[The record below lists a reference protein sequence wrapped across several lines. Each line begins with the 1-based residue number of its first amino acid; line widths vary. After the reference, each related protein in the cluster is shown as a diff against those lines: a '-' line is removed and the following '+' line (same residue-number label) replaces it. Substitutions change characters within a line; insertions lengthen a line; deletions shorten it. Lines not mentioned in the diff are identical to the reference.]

1 MKRKTNLFY
10 VDGPDSKF
18 ITFSNYTEA
27 LTGNFLSTDTKLF
40 PDKFLCLK
48 LNNLNAS
55 TKPKFIKYL
64 AAYYENKL
72 AALRDYSI
80 EKNVNQEEEILPLA
94 YLLEAILN
102 ACNLDEGFKLDT
114 SKMNSFNLNYSE
126 AEAKYK
132 ASKDTLITYIG
143 NITEQ
148 DYNGTYT
155 DTICCVNA
163 NEYYEG
169 NIKFVHSTTIG
180 SDVKSC
186 TVESPNVL
194 YGWEG
199 EQMFAEYLDPNT
211 GEHIS
216 PIYDN
221 VTDDVHK
228 YNYNSNLDNIEFIKL
243 SDNSTVNTFKTIE
256 FNVIIP
262 LFTITNMNYNTNTAI
277 LEDEINDD
285 NNKCIKLI
293 SDVTGSKNLKSRR
306 DVPLGMWFYADEID
320 KDTFIEL
327 KYDNQLKTYPSWSL
341 LIASQFKPFPY
352 TLKYQKE
359 NDAKNSV
366 MNSFNTFA
374 ETLSKVNDVLDKFNE
389 MNINI
394 ASLENKILSLE
405 KQIKEIG
412 TTATIT
418 DMEKKFLILSTDVKD
433 QINEFKKQLYGYVD
447 NITWSSKYKNNN

>member
-48 LNNLNAS
+48 LKNLNAS

-72 AALRDYSI
+72 AALRDDCI
-80 EKNVNQEEEILPLA
+80 TKDKNQENYILPLA

-102 ACNLDEGFKLDT
+102 ACNLNEGFKLDT
-114 SKMNSFNLNYSE
+114 AKMKSFQKVSE
-126 AEAKYK
+126 ADYINANN
-132 ASKDTLITYIG
+132 SGTLITYIG

-169 NIKFVHSTTIG
+169 DIKFVQDTQIG
-180 SDVKSC
+180 KNNNNCSVD
-186 TVESPNVL
+186 PADVL

-199 EQMFAEYLDPNT
+199 EQMFEEYIDSET
-211 GEHIS
+211 GQHIS
-216 PIYDN
+216 PIYDDN
-221 VTDDVHK
+221 I
-228 YNYNSNLDNIEFIKL
+228 NSYDYDSYLDNIEFIKL
-243 SDNSTVNTFKTIE
+243 SDNNVDSFKTIE
-256 FNVIIP
+256 FNVVIP
-262 LFTITNMNYNTNTAI
+262 LFTITNMNYNTNSNI
-277 LEDEINDD
+277 LDDEINDT

-293 SDVTGSKNLKSRR
+293 SDTTDNKNLKSRR
-306 DVPLGMWFYADEID
+306 DVPLGMWFYADEVN

-327 KYDNQLKTYPSWSL
+327 KRDGQLKSYPSWSL

-359 NDAKNSV
+359 NDAKNTV

-433 QINEFKKQLYGYVD
+433 QINDFKKQLYGYVD

>member
-48 LNNLNAS
+48 LKNLNAS

-80 EKNVNQEEEILPLA
+80 EKDVNQELEILPLA

-102 ACNLDEGFKLDT
+102 ACNLEEGFKLDT
-114 SKMNSFNLNYSE
+114 TKMKSFNLTSYTRDVKSL
-126 AEAKYK
+126 YK
-132 ASKDTLITYIG
+132 SINDTLITYVG

-169 NIKFVHSTTIG
+169 NIVFAEKNSNGITN
-180 SDVKSC
+180 KC
-186 TVESPNVL
+186 TVDPANVL

-199 EQMFAEYLDPNT
+199 EQMFEEYIDSET

-216 PIYDN
+216 PIYDIN
-221 VTDDVHK
+221 SDTYD
-228 YNYNSNLDNIEFIKL
+228 YNTWLDNIELVKL
-243 SDNSTVNTFKTIE
+243 SDNVNVDSFKTIE
-256 FNVIIP
+256 FNVVIP
-262 LFTITNMNYNTNTAI
+262 LFTITNMNYNTNNNI
-277 LEDEINDD
+277 LDDEINDD

-293 SDVTGSKNLKSRR
+293 SDTTDNKNLKSRR
-306 DVPLGMWFYADEID
+306 DVPLGMWFYADEVD

-327 KYDNQLKTYPSWSL
+327 KRDGQLKSYPSWSL

-359 NDAKNSV
+359 NDTKNTV

-433 QINEFKKQLYGYVD
+433 QINDFKKQLYGYVD

>member
-48 LNNLNAS
+48 LKNLNAS

-80 EKNVNQEEEILPLA
+80 EKDVNQELEILPLA

-102 ACNLDEGFKLDT
+102 ACNLNEGFKLDT
-114 SKMNSFNLNYSE
+114 DKMKSFQKVSE
-126 AEAKYK
+126 ADYINANN
-132 ASKDTLITYIG
+132 SGTLITYIG

-169 NIKFVHSTTIG
+169 DIKFAQDIQIG
-180 SDVKSC
+180 KNNNDCPVDP
-186 TVESPNVL
+186 VNVL

-199 EQMFAEYLDPNT
+199 EQMFEEYIDSET

-216 PIYDN
+216 PIYDDN
-221 VTDDVHK
+221 DHSYD
-228 YNYNSNLDNIEFIKL
+228 YDSYLDNIEFIKL
-243 SDNSTVNTFKTIE
+243 SDDSNVDSFKTIE
-256 FNVIIP
+256 FNVVIP
-262 LFTITNMNYNTNTAI
+262 LFTITNMNYNTNSNI
-277 LEDEINDD
+277 LDDEINDT

-293 SDVTGSKNLKSRR
+293 SDTTDNNNLKSRR
-306 DVPLGMWFYADEID
+306 DVPLGMWFYADEVN

-327 KYDNQLKTYPSWSL
+327 KRDGQLKSYPSWSL

-359 NDAKNSV
+359 NDAKNTV

-418 DMEKKFLILSTDVKD
+418 DMERKFLILSTDVKD
-433 QINEFKKQLYGYVD
+433 QINDFKKQLYGYVD

>member
-48 LNNLNAS
+48 LKNLNAS

-80 EKNVNQEEEILPLA
+80 EKDVNQELEILPLA

-102 ACNLDEGFKLDT
+102 VCSFNNGFTLDT
-114 SKMNSFNLNYSE
+114 SKMKSFNQIKQEDYNIAYS
-126 AEAKYK
+126 KG
-132 ASKDTLITYIG
+132 TLITYIG

-169 NIKFVHSTTIG
+169 DIKFVKDIHFG
-180 SDVKSC
+180 KNNNNCPVD
-186 TVESPNVL
+186 PADVL

-199 EQMFAEYLDPNT
+199 EQMFEEYIDSET
-211 GEHIS
+211 GNHIS
-216 PIYDN
+216 PIYDD

-228 YNYNSNLDNIEFIKL
+228 YNYDSYLDNIEFIKL
-243 SDNSTVNTFKTIE
+243 SDNSNVDSFKTIE
-256 FNVIIP
+256 FNIIIP
-262 LFTITNMNYNTNTAI
+262 LFTITNINYNTNVAI
-277 LEDEINDD
+277 LDDELNEDNK
-285 NNKCIKLI
+285 KCIKLI
-293 SDVTGSKNLKSRR
+293 SDTASSTNLKSRR
-306 DVPLGMWFYADEID
+306 DVPLGMWFYADEAD

-327 KYDNQLKTYPSWSL
+327 KRDGQLKSYPSWSL

-359 NDAKNSV
+359 NDTKNSV

-394 ASLENKILSLE
+394 TSLENKILSLE

-433 QINEFKKQLYGYVD
+433 QINDFKKQLYGYVD

>member
-48 LNNLNAS
+48 LKNLNAS

-72 AALRDYSI
+72 AALRDDCI
-80 EKNVNQEEEILPLA
+80 TKDKNQENYILPLA

-102 ACNLDEGFKLDT
+102 ACNLEEGFKLDT
-114 SKMNSFNLNYSE
+114 TKMKSFSKVSEVNYNNANKS
-126 AEAKYK
+126 
-132 ASKDTLITYIG
+132 DTLITYIG

-169 NIKFVHSTTIG
+169 DIKFVQDTSIG
-180 SDVKSC
+180 KNNNNCSVD
-186 TVESPNVL
+186 PANVL

-199 EQMFAEYLDPNT
+199 EQMFEEYIDSET

-216 PIYDN
+216 PIYDDN
-221 VTDDVHK
+221 DHSYD
-228 YNYNSNLDNIEFIKL
+228 YDSYLDNIEFIKL
-243 SDNSTVNTFKTIE
+243 SDNNVDSFKTIE
-256 FNVIIP
+256 FNVVIP
-262 LFTITNMNYNTNTAI
+262 LFTITNMNYNTNSNI
-277 LEDEINDD
+277 LDDEINDT

-293 SDVTGSKNLKSRR
+293 SDTTDNKNLKSRR
-306 DVPLGMWFYADEID
+306 DVPLGMWFYADEVN

-327 KYDNQLKTYPSWSL
+327 KRDGQLKSYPSWSL

-359 NDAKNSV
+359 NDAKNTV

-433 QINEFKKQLYGYVD
+433 QINDFKKQLYGYVD

>member
-48 LNNLNAS
+48 LKNLNAS

-80 EKNVNQEEEILPLA
+80 EKGVNQEEEILPLA

-102 ACNLDEGFKLDT
+102 ACNFNNGFTLDT
-114 SKMNSFNLNYSE
+114 SKMKSFQQVSE
-126 AEAKYK
+126 VDYINANNKN
-132 ASKDTLITYIG
+132 TLITYIG

-169 NIKFVHSTTIG
+169 NIKFIHNTIIG
-180 SDVKSC
+180 ENTNNC
-186 TVESPNVL
+186 TVDPANVL

-199 EQMFAEYLDPNT
+199 EQMFEEYIDPST
-211 GEHIS
+211 GNHIA

-221 VTDDVHK
+221 NK
-228 YNYNSNLDNIEFIKL
+228 NSYNYNSYLDNIEYIKL
-243 SDNSTVNTFKTIE
+243 SDNSNVDSFKTIE
-256 FNVIIP
+256 FNVVIP
-262 LFTITNMNYNTNTAI
+262 LFTITNINYNTNSNI
-277 LEDEINDD
+277 LDDETNDD
-285 NNKCIKLI
+285 NNKCIKLTADI
-293 SDVTGSKNLKSRR
+293 TNTKNLKSRR
-306 DVPLGMWFYADEID
+306 DVPLGMWFYADD
-320 KDTFIEL
+320 SSKDTFIEL
-327 KYDNQLKTYPSWSL
+327 KRDSQLKTYPSWSL

-359 NDAKNSV
+359 NDAKNTV

-405 KQIKEIG
+405 KQIKDIG

-418 DMEKKFLILSTDVKD
+418 DMEKKFLMLSTDVKD

>member
-48 LNNLNAS
+48 LKNLNAS

-72 AALRDYSI
+72 AALRDDCI
-80 EKNVNQEEEILPLA
+80 TKDKNQENYILPLA

-102 ACNLDEGFKLDT
+102 ACNLNEGFKLDT
-114 SKMNSFNLNYSE
+114 AKMKSFQKVSE
-126 AEAKYK
+126 ADYINANN
-132 ASKDTLITYIG
+132 SGTLITYIG

-169 NIKFVHSTTIG
+169 DIKFVQDTQIG
-180 SDVKSC
+180 KNNNNCSVD
-186 TVESPNVL
+186 PADVL
-194 YGWEG
+194 YGWED
-199 EQMFAEYLDPNT
+199 EQMFEEYIDSET
-211 GEHIS
+211 GQHIS
-216 PIYDN
+216 PIYDDN
-221 VTDDVHK
+221 I
-228 YNYNSNLDNIEFIKL
+228 NSYDYDSYLDNIEFIKL
-243 SDNSTVNTFKTIE
+243 SDNNVDSFKTIE
-256 FNVIIP
+256 FNVVIP
-262 LFTITNMNYNTNTAI
+262 LFTITNMNYNTNSNI
-277 LEDEINDD
+277 LDDEINDT

-293 SDVTGSKNLKSRR
+293 SDTTDNKNLKSRR
-306 DVPLGMWFYADEID
+306 DVPLGMWFYADEVN

-327 KYDNQLKTYPSWSL
+327 KRDGQLKSYPSWSL

-359 NDAKNSV
+359 NDAKNTV

-412 TTATIT
+412 TTATIA
-418 DMEKKFLILSTDVKD
+418 DIEKKFLILSTDVKD
-433 QINEFKKQLYGYVD
+433 QINDFKKQLYGYVD

>member
-48 LNNLNAS
+48 LKNLNAS

-72 AALRDYSI
+72 AALRDDCI
-80 EKNVNQEEEILPLA
+80 TKDKNQENYILPLA

-102 ACNLDEGFKLDT
+102 ACNLEEGFKLDT
-114 SKMNSFNLNYSE
+114 TKMKSFSKVSEVNYNNANKS
-126 AEAKYK
+126 
-132 ASKDTLITYIG
+132 DTLITYIG

-169 NIKFVHSTTIG
+169 DIKFVQDTSIG
-180 SDVKSC
+180 KNNNNCSVD
-186 TVESPNVL
+186 PANVL

-199 EQMFAEYLDPNT
+199 EQMFEEYIDSET

-216 PIYDN
+216 PIYDDN
-221 VTDDVHK
+221 DHSYD
-228 YNYNSNLDNIEFIKL
+228 YDSYLDNIEFIKL
-243 SDNSTVNTFKTIE
+243 SDNNVDSFKTIE
-256 FNVIIP
+256 FNVVIP
-262 LFTITNMNYNTNTAI
+262 LFTITNMNYNTNSNI
-277 LEDEINDD
+277 LDDEINDT

-293 SDVTGSKNLKSRR
+293 SDTTDNKNLKSRR
-306 DVPLGMWFYADEID
+306 DVPLGMWFYADEVN

-327 KYDNQLKTYPSWSL
+327 KRDGQLKSYPSWSL

-359 NDAKNSV
+359 NDTKNTV

-433 QINEFKKQLYGYVD
+433 QMNDFKKQLYGYVD

>member
-48 LNNLNAS
+48 LKNLNAS

-80 EKNVNQEEEILPLA
+80 EKDVNQELEILPLA

-102 ACNLDEGFKLDT
+102 ACNLNEGFKLDT
-114 SKMNSFNLNYSE
+114 DKMKSFQKVSE
-126 AEAKYK
+126 ADYINANNSG
-132 ASKDTLITYIG
+132 ALITYIG

-169 NIKFVHSTTIG
+169 DIKFVQNIQIG
-180 SDVKSC
+180 KNNNDCPVDP
-186 TVESPNVL
+186 VNVL

-199 EQMFAEYLDPNT
+199 EQMFEEYIDSET

-216 PIYDN
+216 PIYDDN
-221 VTDDVHK
+221 DHSYD
-228 YNYNSNLDNIEFIKL
+228 YDSYLDNIEFIKL
-243 SDNSTVNTFKTIE
+243 SDDSNVDSFKTIE
-256 FNVIIP
+256 FNVVIP
-262 LFTITNMNYNTNTAI
+262 LFTITNMNYNTNSNI
-277 LEDEINDD
+277 LDDEINDT

-293 SDVTGSKNLKSRR
+293 SDTPDNKNLKSRR
-306 DVPLGMWFYADEID
+306 DVPLGMWFYADEVN

-327 KYDNQLKTYPSWSL
+327 KRDGQLKSYPSWSL

-359 NDAKNSV
+359 NDTKNTV

-412 TTATIT
+412 TTVTIT

-433 QINEFKKQLYGYVD
+433 QINDFKKQLYGYVD

>member
-48 LNNLNAS
+48 LKNLNAS

-80 EKNVNQEEEILPLA
+80 EKDVNQELEILPLA

-102 ACNLDEGFKLDT
+102 ACNLNEGFKLDT
-114 SKMNSFNLNYSE
+114 DKMKSFQKVSE
-126 AEAKYK
+126 ADYINANN
-132 ASKDTLITYIG
+132 SGTLITYIG

-169 NIKFVHSTTIG
+169 DIKFAQDIQIG
-180 SDVKSC
+180 KNNNDCPVDP
-186 TVESPNVL
+186 VNVL

-199 EQMFAEYLDPNT
+199 EQMFEEYIDSET

-216 PIYDN
+216 PIYDDN
-221 VTDDVHK
+221 DHSYD
-228 YNYNSNLDNIEFIKL
+228 YDSYLDNIEFIKL
-243 SDNSTVNTFKTIE
+243 SDDSNVDSFKTIE
-256 FNVIIP
+256 FNVVIP
-262 LFTITNMNYNTNTAI
+262 LFTITNMNYNTNSNI
-277 LEDEINDD
+277 LDDEINDT

-293 SDVTGSKNLKSRR
+293 SDTTDNNNLKSRR
-306 DVPLGMWFYADEID
+306 DVPLGMWFYADEVN

-327 KYDNQLKTYPSWSL
+327 KRDGQLKSYPSWSL

-359 NDAKNSV
+359 NDAKNTV

-433 QINEFKKQLYGYVD
+433 QINDFKKQLYGYVD

>member
-48 LNNLNAS
+48 LKNLNAS

-80 EKNVNQEEEILPLA
+80 EKDVNQEVEILPLA

-102 ACNLDEGFKLDT
+102 VCNLNEGFKLDT
-114 SKMNSFNLNYSE
+114 AKMKSFQKVSE
-126 AEAKYK
+126 ADYINANNLG
-132 ASKDTLITYIG
+132 TLITYIG

-169 NIKFVHSTTIG
+169 DIKFVQDIQIG
-180 SDVKSC
+180 KNNNGCSVD
-186 TVESPNVL
+186 PANVL

-199 EQMFAEYLDPNT
+199 EQMFEEYIDSET

-216 PIYDN
+216 PIYDDN
-221 VTDDVHK
+221 ENS
-228 YNYNSNLDNIEFIKL
+228 YNYDSYLDNIEFIKL
-243 SDNSTVNTFKTIE
+243 SDNANVDSFKTIE
-256 FNVIIP
+256 FNVVIP
-262 LFTITNMNYNTNTAI
+262 LFTITNMNYNTNSNI
-277 LEDEINDD
+277 LDDEINDT

-293 SDVTGSKNLKSRR
+293 SDTTDNKNLKSRR
-306 DVPLGMWFYADEID
+306 DVPLGMWFYADEVD

-327 KYDNQLKTYPSWSL
+327 KRDGQLKSYPSWSL

-359 NDAKNSV
+359 NDAKNTV

-433 QINEFKKQLYGYVD
+433 QINDFKKQLYGYVD

>member
-48 LNNLNAS
+48 LKNLNAS

-80 EKNVNQEEEILPLA
+80 EKDVNQELEILPLA

-102 ACNLDEGFKLDT
+102 ACNLKEGFKLDT
-114 SKMNSFNLNYSE
+114 TKMKSFQKVSE
-126 AEAKYK
+126 ADYINANNLG
-132 ASKDTLITYIG
+132 TLITYIG

-169 NIKFVHSTTIG
+169 NIKFIKDTQIG
-180 SDVKSC
+180 KNTNNC
-186 TVESPNVL
+186 TVDPSNVL

-199 EQMFAEYLDPNT
+199 EQMFEEYIDSET
-211 GEHIS
+211 SEHIS

-221 VTDDVHK
+221 E
-228 YNYNSNLDNIEFIKL
+228 NSYDYDSYLDNIEFIKL
-243 SDNSTVNTFKTIE
+243 SDNSNVDSFKTIE
-256 FNVIIP
+256 FNVVIP
-262 LFTITNMNYNTNTAI
+262 LFTITNMNYNTNSNI
-277 LEDEINDD
+277 LDDEINDD

-293 SDVTGSKNLKSRR
+293 SDTTDNKDLKSRR
-306 DVPLGMWFYADEID
+306 DVPLGMWFYADEVD

-327 KYDNQLKTYPSWSL
+327 KRDGQLKSYPSWSL

-352 TLKYQKE
+352 TLKYRKE
-359 NDAKNSV
+359 NDAKNTV

-433 QINEFKKQLYGYVD
+433 QINDFKKQLYGYVD

>member
-48 LNNLNAS
+48 LKNLNAS

-72 AALRDYSI
+72 AALRDDCI
-80 EKNVNQEEEILPLA
+80 TKDKNQENYILPLA

-102 ACNLDEGFKLDT
+102 ACNLEEGFKLDT
-114 SKMNSFNLNYSE
+114 TKMKSFSKVSEVNYNNANKS
-126 AEAKYK
+126 
-132 ASKDTLITYIG
+132 DTLITYIG

-169 NIKFVHSTTIG
+169 DIKFVQDTSIG
-180 SDVKSC
+180 KNNNNC
-186 TVESPNVL
+186 TVDPADVL

-199 EQMFAEYLDPNT
+199 EQMFEEYIDSET

-216 PIYDN
+216 PIYDDN
-221 VTDDVHK
+221 DHSYD
-228 YNYNSNLDNIEFIKL
+228 YDSYLDNIEFIKL
-243 SDNSTVNTFKTIE
+243 SDNVNTDSFKTIE
-256 FNVIIP
+256 FNVVIP
-262 LFTITNMNYNTNTAI
+262 LFTITNMNYNTNSNI
-277 LEDEINDD
+277 LDDEINDA

-293 SDVTGSKNLKSRR
+293 SDTTDNNLKSRR
-306 DVPLGMWFYADEID
+306 DVPLGMWFYADEVN

-327 KYDNQLKTYPSWSL
+327 KRDGQLKSYPSWSL

-359 NDAKNSV
+359 NDAKNTV

-433 QINEFKKQLYGYVD
+433 QINDFKKQLYGYVD

>member
-48 LNNLNAS
+48 LKNLNAS

-80 EKNVNQEEEILPLA
+80 KKDVNQELEILPLA

-102 ACNLDEGFKLDT
+102 ACNLEEGFKLDT
-114 SKMNSFNLNYSE
+114 TKMKSFNLTSYTRDIKSL
-126 AEAKYK
+126 YK
-132 ASKDTLITYIG
+132 SINDTLITYVG

-169 NIKFVHSTTIG
+169 NIVFA
-180 SDVKSC
+180 DKSSNGITNKC
-186 TVESPNVL
+186 TVDPANVL

-199 EQMFAEYLDPNT
+199 EQMFEEYIDSET

-216 PIYDN
+216 PIYDIN
-221 VTDDVHK
+221 SDTYD
-228 YNYNSNLDNIEFIKL
+228 YNTWLDNIELVKL
-243 SDNSTVNTFKTIE
+243 SDNVNIDSFKTIE
-256 FNVIIP
+256 FNVVIP
-262 LFTITNMNYNTNTAI
+262 LFTITNMNYNTNNNI
-277 LEDEINDD
+277 LDDEINDD
-285 NNKCIKLI
+285 NKKCIKLI
-293 SDVTGSKNLKSRR
+293 SDTTDNKNLKSRH
-306 DVPLGMWFYADEID
+306 DVPLGMWFYADEVD

-327 KYDNQLKTYPSWSL
+327 KRDGQLKSYPSWSL

-359 NDAKNSV
+359 NDAKNTV

-433 QINEFKKQLYGYVD
+433 QINDFKKQLYGYVD

>member
-48 LNNLNAS
+48 LKNLNAS

-64 AAYYENKL
+64 AKYYENKL

-80 EKNVNQEEEILPLA
+80 EKNNNQEDEILPLA

-102 ACNLDEGFKLDT
+102 ACDINKDNGFKLDPT
-114 SKMNSFNLNYSE
+114 RFNSFEKVDKEKYNT
-126 AEAKYK
+126 AEK
-132 ASKDTLITYIG
+132 SNTLITYIG

-155 DTICCVNA
+155 DTICCINA

-169 NIKFVHSTTIG
+169 NLKFKPNFLTSEI
-180 SDVKSC
+180 SNKC
-186 TVESPNVL
+186 TVNPSNIL

-199 EQMFAEYLDPNT
+199 EQMFDEYVDKTT
-211 GEHIS
+211 GEAIQ
-216 PIYDN
+216 PLYDDN
-221 VTDDVHK
+221 ARTYD
-228 YNYNSNLDNIEFIKL
+228 YNTYLDNIEYVQL
-243 SDNSTVNTFKTIE
+243 SDNSDSIYANSFKTIE

-262 LFTITNMNYNTNTAI
+262 LFTITNINPNTNTAT
-277 LEDEINDD
+277 LEDEKNE
-285 NNKCIKLI
+285 NGNKCINLN
-293 SDVTGSKNLKSRR
+293 SDSQNSKARR
-306 DVPLGMWFYADEID
+306 DVPLGMWFYADD
-320 KDTFIEL
+320 PNNDTFIEL
-327 KYDNQLKTYPSWSL
+327 KRDGQLKAYPSWSL

-359 NDAKNSV
+359 NDTKNSV
-366 MNSFNTFA
+366 MTSFNTFA

-394 ASLENKILSLE
+394 SSLENKILSLE
-405 KQIKEIG
+405 KQIKEMG
-412 TTATIT
+412 TVTSIT
-418 DMEKKFLILSTDVKD
+418 EMEKKFLILSTDVKD
-433 QINEFKKQLYGYVD
+433 QINDFKKQLYGYVD

>member
-48 LNNLNAS
+48 LKNLNAS

-64 AAYYENKL
+64 VAYYENKL

-80 EKNVNQEEEILPLA
+80 EKDVNQELEILPLA

-102 ACNLDEGFKLDT
+102 ACNLEEGFKLDL
-114 SKMNSFNLNYSE
+114 SRMNSFNLYDIES
-126 AEAKYK
+126 KYK
-132 ASKDTLITYIG
+132 SINDTLITYVG

-155 DTICCVNA
+155 DTICCINA

-169 NIKFVHSTTIG
+169 NIMFSHKNNNGVIN
-180 SDVKSC
+180 KC
-186 TVESPNVL
+186 TVDPVNVL

-199 EQMFAEYLDPNT
+199 EQMFEEYIDSTTSN
-211 GEHIS
+211 HIS
-216 PIYDN
+216 PIYDDN
-221 VTDDVHK
+221 TDT
-228 YNYNSNLDNIEFIKL
+228 YNYNSSLDNIELIKL
-243 SDNSTVNTFKTIE
+243 SDNENINTFKTIE

-262 LFTITNMNYNTNTAI
+262 LFTITNINYNNNSNI
-277 LEDEINDD
+277 LDDEVNDN

-293 SDVTGSKNLKSRR
+293 SDTTDIKNLKSRR
-306 DVPLGMWFYADEID
+306 DVPLGMWFYADEVD

-327 KYDNQLKTYPSWSL
+327 KRDGQLKSYPSWSL

-359 NDAKNSV
+359 NDAKNTV

-433 QINEFKKQLYGYVD
+433 QINDFKKQLYGYVD

>member
-48 LNNLNAS
+48 LKNLNAS

-80 EKNVNQEEEILPLA
+80 EKDVNQELEILPLA

-102 ACNLDEGFKLDT
+102 ACNLNEGFKLDPD
-114 SKMNSFNLNYSE
+114 KMKSFQKVSE
-126 AEAKYK
+126 ADYINANNLG
-132 ASKDTLITYIG
+132 TLITYIG

-169 NIKFVHSTTIG
+169 DIKFAQDIQIG
-180 SDVKSC
+180 KNNNDCPVD
-186 TVESPNVL
+186 PINVL

-199 EQMFAEYLDPNT
+199 EQMFEEYIDSET

-216 PIYDN
+216 PIYDDN
-221 VTDDVHK
+221 DHSYD
-228 YNYNSNLDNIEFIKL
+228 YNSYLDNIEFIKL
-243 SDNSTVNTFKTIE
+243 SDNSNVDSFKTIE
-256 FNVIIP
+256 FNVVIP
-262 LFTITNMNYNTNTAI
+262 LFTITNMNYNTNSNI
-277 LEDEINDD
+277 LNDEINDT

-293 SDVTGSKNLKSRR
+293 SDTTDNNNLKSRR
-306 DVPLGMWFYADEID
+306 DVPLGMWFYADEVN

-327 KYDNQLKTYPSWSL
+327 KRDGQLKSYPSWSL

-359 NDAKNSV
+359 NDAKNTV

-433 QINEFKKQLYGYVD
+433 QINDFKKQLYGYVD

>member
-48 LNNLNAS
+48 LKNLNAS

-72 AALRDYSI
+72 AALRDHSI
-80 EKNVNQEEEILPLA
+80 EKDVNQEEEILPLA

-102 ACNLDEGFKLDT
+102 ACTFDDGFKLDT
-114 SKMNSFNLNYSE
+114 IKMNSCQKATEANYIS
-126 AEAKYK
+126 ANNK
-132 ASKDTLITYIG
+132 STLITYIG

-169 NIKFVHSTTIG
+169 NIKFIHNTIIG
-180 SDVKSC
+180 EDTNKC
-186 TVESPNVL
+186 TVDPANSL

-199 EQMFAEYLDPNT
+199 EQMFEEYIDSET
-211 GEHIS
+211 GKHIS
-216 PIYDN
+216 PIYDDN
-221 VTDDVHK
+221 ENT
-228 YNYNSNLDNIEFIKL
+228 YNYNSYLDNIEYVKL
-243 SDNSTVNTFKTIE
+243 SDNVNIDLFKTIE
-256 FNVIIP
+256 FNVVIP
-262 LFTITNMNYNTNTAI
+262 LFTITNINYNNNSNI
-277 LEDEINDD
+277 LEDEVNDD
-285 NNKCIKLI
+285 NKKCIKLI
-293 SDVTGSKNLKSRR
+293 SDITGNKNLKSRR
-306 DVPLGMWFYADEID
+306 DVPLGMWFYADET

-327 KYDNQLKTYPSWSL
+327 KRDGQLKSYPSWSL

-359 NDAKNSV
+359 NDAKNTV

-433 QINEFKKQLYGYVD
+433 QINDFKKQLYGYVD

>member
-48 LNNLNAS
+48 LKNLNAS

-72 AALRDYSI
+72 AALRDDCI
-80 EKNVNQEEEILPLA
+80 TKDKNQENYILPLA

-102 ACNLDEGFKLDT
+102 ACNLEEGFKLDT
-114 SKMNSFNLNYSE
+114 TKMKSFSKVSEVNYNNANKS
-126 AEAKYK
+126 
-132 ASKDTLITYIG
+132 DTLITYIG

-169 NIKFVHSTTIG
+169 DIKFVQDTSIG
-180 SDVKSC
+180 KNNNNCSVD
-186 TVESPNVL
+186 PANVL

-199 EQMFAEYLDPNT
+199 EQMFEEYIDSET

-216 PIYDN
+216 PIYDDN
-221 VTDDVHK
+221 DHSYD
-228 YNYNSNLDNIEFIKL
+228 YDSYLDNIEFIKL
-243 SDNSTVNTFKTIE
+243 SDNNVDSFKTIE
-256 FNVIIP
+256 FNVVIP
-262 LFTITNMNYNTNTAI
+262 LFTITNMNYNTNSNI
-277 LEDEINDD
+277 LDDEINDT

-293 SDVTGSKNLKSRR
+293 SDTTDTKNLKSRR
-306 DVPLGMWFYADEID
+306 DVPLGMWFYADEVN

-327 KYDNQLKTYPSWSL
+327 KRDGQLKTYPSWSL

-359 NDAKNSV
+359 NDTKNTV

-433 QINEFKKQLYGYVD
+433 QINDFKKQLYGYVD

>member
-48 LNNLNAS
+48 LKNLNAS

-80 EKNVNQEEEILPLA
+80 KKDVNQELEILPLA

-102 ACNLDEGFKLDT
+102 ACNLNEGFKLDT
-114 SKMNSFNLNYSE
+114 DKMKSFQKVSE
-126 AEAKYK
+126 ADYINANN
-132 ASKDTLITYIG
+132 SDTLITYIG

-169 NIKFVHSTTIG
+169 DIKFAKDIQIG
-180 SDVKSC
+180 KNNNDCPVDP
-186 TVESPNVL
+186 VNVL

-199 EQMFAEYLDPNT
+199 EQMFEEYIDSET

-216 PIYDN
+216 PIYDDN
-221 VTDDVHK
+221 DHSYD
-228 YNYNSNLDNIEFIKL
+228 YNSYLDNIEFIKL
-243 SDNSTVNTFKTIE
+243 SDDSNVDSFKTIE
-256 FNVIIP
+256 FNVVIP
-262 LFTITNMNYNTNTAI
+262 LFTITNMNYNTNSNI
-277 LEDEINDD
+277 LDDEINDT

-293 SDVTGSKNLKSRR
+293 SDTTDNNNLKSRR
-306 DVPLGMWFYADEID
+306 DVPLGMWFYADEVN

-327 KYDNQLKTYPSWSL
+327 KRDGQLKSYPSWSL

-359 NDAKNSV
+359 NDAKNTV

-433 QINEFKKQLYGYVD
+433 QINDFKKQLYGYVD

>member
-40 PDKFLCLK
+40 PDKFICLK
-48 LNNLNAS
+48 LKNLNAS

-72 AALRDYSI
+72 AALRDDCI
-80 EKNVNQEEEILPLA
+80 TKDKNQENYILPLA

-102 ACNLDEGFKLDT
+102 ACNLEEGFKLDT
-114 SKMNSFNLNYSE
+114 TKMKSFSKVSEVNYNNANKSN
-126 AEAKYK
+126 
-132 ASKDTLITYIG
+132 TLITYIG

-169 NIKFVHSTTIG
+169 DIKFVQDTSIG
-180 SDVKSC
+180 KNNNNCSVD
-186 TVESPNVL
+186 PANVL

-199 EQMFAEYLDPNT
+199 EQMFEEYIDSET

-216 PIYDN
+216 PIYDDN
-221 VTDDVHK
+221 DHSYD
-228 YNYNSNLDNIEFIKL
+228 YDSYLDNIEFIKL
-243 SDNSTVNTFKTIE
+243 SDNVDSFKTIE
-256 FNVIIP
+256 FNVVIP
-262 LFTITNMNYNTNTAI
+262 LFTITNMNYNTNSNI
-277 LEDEINDD
+277 LDDEINDT

-293 SDVTGSKNLKSRR
+293 SDTTDNKNLKSRR
-306 DVPLGMWFYADEID
+306 DVPLGMWFYADEVN

-327 KYDNQLKTYPSWSL
+327 KRDGQLKSYPSWSL

-359 NDAKNSV
+359 NDAKNTV

-412 TTATIT
+412 TTATII

-433 QINEFKKQLYGYVD
+433 QINDFKKQLYGYVD